1 MARPAAQ
8 EQLSILAKEAGIRFL
23 SAVLGEQ
30 PVGIAS
36 RAMKVGVSEGY
47 DIIVFDTAGRLAID
61 QELMRELSEIKN
73 IVTPKETILV
83 ADALSGQDAVN
94 TANEFNSNV
103 GLTGVA
109 LTRVDGDSRGGAA
122 LSIRASTGCP
132 IKLMGVG
139 EKLGDLENFDAERIA
154 GRILGKGD
162 IVGLVE
168 KASQVIDET
177 EAKKSAERA
186 LKGKFTLE
194 DLGTQLSQ
202 VRKMGDMKGIM
213 GMLPGIGKIKKQ
225 VADANIDD
233 KMISHQ
239 EAIIFSMTPMERKN
253 PKLLNGKRRKRIAAG
268 SGTSVQEVNRLLK
281 QHKPVSYTHLTLPTK
296 A

>member
-1 MARPAAQ
+1 M
-8 EQLSILAKEAGIRFL
+8 
-23 SAVLGEQ
+23 
-30 PVGIAS
+30 
-36 RAMKVGVSEGY
+36 
-47 DIIVFDTAGRLAID
+47 
-61 QELMRELSEIKN
+61 
-73 IVTPKETILV
+73 
-83 ADALSGQDAVN
+83 
-94 TANEFNSNV
+94 
-103 GLTGVA
+103 
-109 LTRVDGDSRGGAA
+109 
-122 LSIRASTGCP
+122 
-132 IKLMGVG
+132 
-139 EKLGDLENFDAERIA
+139 
-154 GRILGKGD
+154 
-162 IVGLVE
+162 VE

-253 PKLLNGKRRKRIAAG
+253 PKLINGKRRKRIAAG

-281 QHKPVSYTHLTLPTK
+281 QHKQMAQMMKKMGKSGGISGLDASVMGQLNQNFGQFRG
-296 A
+296 